1 MSHRERWQEVKPLL
15 EQALE
20 VPAEDRPALFARL
33 GAEPALVEE
42 VEALLALEDG
52 PASFVDEP
60 FFSFRQPA
68 PELEAGR
75 RLGPWR
81 LLRPLGSGG
90 MGTVYL
96 AERDDGAFGLT
107 VAVKVLTA
115 GLHTEELISRFEAE
129 RHILARLIHPNIA
142 RLLDGGT
149 SEDGRPFLVME
160 YVEGEPIDA
169 HCDRRRLST
178 RARLELF
185 RAVCSAVQL
194 AHQNLVVH
202 RDLKPANILVAAD
215 GTVKLLDFGI
225 AKLLVPQ
232 ADTAPIHTDPTLA
245 RFGGAP
251 LTPRYASPE
260 QIRGE
265 PITTASDVYSLGV
278 VLYELLTGHR
288 PYRLDTLSPTEIE
301 RVVCE
306 VVPPRPSTAVR
317 RGEDIVTADG
327 GRLPLPT
334 PEAVAGAR
342 EGDVARLSRR
352 LAGDLD
358 TILLK
363 ALRKEPERR
372 HASAEQLSED
382 IRLYLANLPI
392 RSRPDSFGYRAG
404 KFVSRHAL
412 GVTVAS
418 GALVLLL
425 AFAAAMTWQR
435 SEIAARSREVA
446 RERDRAEATKEF
458 LQDLI
463 GQADPRQAKG
473 QDITILQVLDQRAR
487 SLAGETSLDPAT
499 RADLLDALGVAY
511 RSLGRTQDAGPLL
524 EEALFLRR
532 KALGG
537 EHVLVAESLHNLA
550 NLERQL
556 HHADEAE
563 RLTRRAIE
571 IQRRAFPQGHPSLA
585 RGLNNLASLLREKA
599 EAAGAAGGPLLVEA
613 EAFAR
618 ESLAMKQRL
627 FGEENDEVATSLNT
641 LGTIL
646 VRQNRPTEAEPLLQ
660 LSIALHRKL
669 DGPLSPGLA
678 KAINNLAV
686 LLTDEGRLNEAE
698 ALHRESLAI
707 RRKLYPE
714 GHSDVIRSL
723 ENLSD
728 LRARQGDSREAGALS
743 REAQDLAKRLE
754 EEQEARERTRPRI
767 TVPNFR

>member
-1 MSHRERWQEVKPLL
+1 LSHRERWPEVKSLL

-20 VPAEDRPALFARL
+20 VPRQERAALLARIC
-33 GAEPALVEE
+33 AEPALVAE
-42 VEALLALEDG
+42 VEELLALEDHTG
-52 PASFVDEP
+52 GLVDEP

-68 PELEAGR
+68 LELEAGR

-81 LLRPLGSGG
+81 LLRPIGKGG

-96 AERDDGAFGLT
+96 AERADGAFDLT
-107 VAVKVLTA
+107 VAVKVLNT
-115 GLHTEELISRFEAE
+115 GLHTEELISRFGAE

-149 SEDGRPFLVME
+149 SEDGRPYLVME
-160 YVEGEPIDA
+160 HVEGEPIDQ

-202 RDLKPANILVAAD
+202 RDLKPANILVTAE

-225 AKLLVPQ
+225 AKLLKPQ
-232 ADTAPIHTDPTLA
+232 EGTEIQSAQTLA
-245 RFGGAP
+245 RLGGAP

-260 QIRGE
+260 QFRGE

-306 VVPPRPSTAVR
+306 AQPPRPSTAVR
-317 RGEDIVTADG
+317 RSEELATADG
-327 GRLPLPT
+327 GRLLLT
-334 PEAVAGAR
+334 PEAVAGVR
-342 EGDVARLSRR
+342 EGDVARLARR

-358 TILLK
+358 TILLT

-372 HASAEQLSED
+372 YTSAERLSED
-382 IRLYLANLPI
+382 IRLYLASLPI

-404 KFVSRHAL
+404 KFVTRHAV
-412 GVTVAS
+412 GVTVAAA
-418 GALVLLL
+418 GLALLL
-425 AFAAAMTWQR
+425 AFAGVMTWQR
-435 SEIAARSREVA
+435 LEIAARSREVA

-458 LQDLI
+458 LLELI
-463 GQADPRQAKG
+463 GQADPRLAKG
-473 QDITILQVLDQRAR
+473 REITIRQALDQRAGR
-487 SLAGETSLDPAT
+487 LAGETSLDPAT

-511 RSLGRTQDAGPLL
+511 RSLGRYEEAGPLL
-524 EEALFLRR
+524 EEALAVRR
-532 KALGG
+532 QALGE

-550 NLERQL
+550 NVERHL
-556 HHADEAE
+556 RRPEEAE
-563 RLTRRAIE
+563 RLTRQALE
-571 IQRRAFPQGHPSLA
+571 IQRRAFPRGHRNLA

-599 EAAGAAGGPLLVEA
+599 EAAGEAGRPLLIEA
-613 EAFAR
+613 EALAR
-618 ESLAMKQRL
+618 ASLAMKQRL
-627 FGEENDEVATSLNT
+627 FSEENVEVALSLNT
-641 LGTIL
+641 LAAIL
-646 VRQNRPTEAEPLLQ
+646 VAADKPAEAEPLLRR
-660 LSIALHRKL
+660 SIALRRKL

-678 KAINNLAV
+678 QSINNLAV
-686 LLTDEGRLNEAE
+686 LLANQGRLTEAE
-698 ALHRESLAI
+698 ALHRQSLAM

-714 GHSDVIRSL
+714 GHPDLLRSL
-723 ENLSD
+723 ERLGS
-728 LRARQGDSREAGALS
+728 LRARQGDSAEAAALS
-743 REAQDLAKRLE
+743 REARELAKRLE
-754 EEQEARERTRPRI
+754 GQEA
-767 TVPNFR
+767 N